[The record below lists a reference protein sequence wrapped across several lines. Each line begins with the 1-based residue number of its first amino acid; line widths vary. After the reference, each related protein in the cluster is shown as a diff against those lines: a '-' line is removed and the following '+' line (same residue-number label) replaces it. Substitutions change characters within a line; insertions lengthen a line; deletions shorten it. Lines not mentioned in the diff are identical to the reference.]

1 MNIKHISILVLL
13 LASVT
18 LFAVPVTATRKVVS
32 ETIEAAAKKS
42 GKALTPALKKSSEK
56 LLRQAMK
63 QYGDDIVLKA
73 VQKGGLE
80 ALEQGGK
87 HGKVFWNLCAHTPQ
101 AARSLA
107 LHADDLLPIAK
118 RIGPEFMKLET
129 HVPGLGKK
137 AVTCFGDDSVRL
149 LSKMPADDAAKMI
162 KLGMKADSP
171 KTAKLLLEGCEK
183 TSGTILKHL
192 DSKKIIASGLSASMV
207 IGAWKVSDGIE
218 EGLETV
224 ASKSPEHFTRVLSYP
239 MFLAVV
245 CGFLIIAWLAFPLR
259 KWIAAKYAVKKP

>member
-1 MNIKHISILVLL
+1 MSIKHISILVLL

-18 LFAVPVTATRKVVS
+18 VVGVPVTATRKVVS
-32 ETIEAAAKKS
+32 ETLEVAAKKS
-42 GKALTPALKKSSEK
+42 GKALTPALKKSSERM
-56 LLRQAMK
+56 LRQAMK
-63 QYGDDIVLKA
+63 QYGDDVVIKA

-87 HGKVFWNLCAHTPQ
+87 HGKVFWTLCAHTPQ

-118 RIGPEFMKLET
+118 RIGPEFMTLEA

-137 AVTCFGDDSVRL
+137 AVTCFGDDAVRL

-162 KLGMKADSP
+162 KFGMKADSP

-183 TSGTILKHL
+183 TSGTILRHL
-192 DSKKIIASGLSASMV
+192 DPKVIIASGLTASMV

-218 EGLETV
+218 EGLVTV
-224 ASKSPEHFTRVLSYP
+224 ASKSPEHFVSVLSYP
-239 MFLAVV
+239 M
-245 CGFLIIAWLAFPLR
+245 IIAVGCAFCVIVWLAFPLR
-259 KWIAAKYAVKKP
+259 KWIAAKYAAKKP